1 MAETELGSPIE
12 ASVWQADLFAHLTS
26 HADAERDILN
36 EYVTAAEQTESKA
49 LSYLVNLLIEDE
61 IRHHTLFEQLAKSLK
76 TLAELSGAEPEVPYV
91 DFQKVDRSAVLEVN
105 RRLLTRERE
114 DRQEL
119 KRLQRELRSVKDST
133 LWSLLVDVMRR
144 DTEKHIAILGFVEK
158 HTR

>member
-1 MAETELGSPIE
+1 MAETEFGPPIE
-12 ASVWQADLFAHLTS
+12 ASMWQADLFAHLTS
-26 HADAERDILN
+26 HADAERDILD
-36 EYVTAAEQTESKA
+36 EYVTAAKQTKSKA
-49 LSYLVNLLIEDE
+49 LSYLVDLLIEDE

-105 RRLLTRERE
+105 QRLLTRERE
-114 DRQEL
+114 DRREL
-119 KRLQRELRSVKDST
+119 KRLQRELQGVKDST

-144 DTEKHIAILGFVEK
+144 DTEKHIAILGFVDK